1 MTVHLHTPVGSQT
14 GRKLFTGN
22 QVTGTSGGLFAPDGC
37 TAILTGCMRSLI
49 LVKDLQ
55 PVCAEGKVKTSV
67 YSTPKVQ
74 FIRQGMLLT
83 LMLNGDAALHSLE
96 C

>member
-1 MTVHLHTPVGSQT
+1 MHPT
-14 GRKLFTGN
+14 G
-22 QVTGTSGGLFAPDGC
+22 
-37 TAILTGCMRSLI
+37 TAILTGCMRSLV
-49 LVKDLQ
+49 LVKDLR
-55 PVCAEGKVKTSV
+55 PVCAEGKGKTSV